1 MDSTK
6 IEERKRD
13 IKPTNKVIRCLFEE
27 PSLEE
32 REAEK
37 IAQEQER
44 YRQNEERKAEYNFD
58 FLNDRPLQL
67 PNSRFSNWEIFR
79 GPNKEPV
86 SKPGGKLPR

>member
-37 IAQEQER
+37 IAQEQQR
-44 YRQNEERKAEYNFD
+44 YRDKMRKEKRNIT
-58 FLNDRPLQL
+58 LI
-67 PNSRFSNWEIFR
+67 S
-79 GPNKEPV
+79 
-86 SKPGGKLPR
+86 